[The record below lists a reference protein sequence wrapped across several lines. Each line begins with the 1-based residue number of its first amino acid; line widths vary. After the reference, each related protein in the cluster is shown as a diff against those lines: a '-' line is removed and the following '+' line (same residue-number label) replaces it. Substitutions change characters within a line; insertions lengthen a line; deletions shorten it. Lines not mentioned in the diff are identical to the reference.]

1 MAVLFPRD
9 NSLRPGLCPN
19 HSFSHKSLAR
29 RPYATEC
36 SHALPSCC
44 SASPREN
51 GALGCCLVS
60 SQELCLLPSTPTSSC
75 QSTDRM
81 SSMPTV
87 AKTWVT
93 WTPTSL
99 LWQKKPTSRW
109 PGEKR
114 LCSGLPEKGHE
125 GELSTLQD
133 GETGTRKAPGSRTAW
148 VAMPSALALVRVYL
162 ETCACL
168 DLFQF

>member
-1 MAVLFPRD
+1 M
-9 NSLRPGLCPN
+9 
-19 HSFSHKSLAR
+19 
-29 RPYATEC
+29 EC
-36 SHALPSCC
+36 SAALPSCY
-44 SASPREN
+44 SSLRKN

-75 QSTDRM
+75 QSTVRM

-99 LWQKKPTSRW
+99 LWQKKPISRW
-109 PGEKR
+109 PGEKW

-125 GELSTLQD
+125 GECLPYKMVRL
-133 GETGTRKAPGSRTAW
+133 GPEKLLEAELPGLLFPLLFLFFMCTWRP
-148 VAMPSALALVRVYL
+148 VLA
-162 ETCACL
+162 
-168 DLFQF
+168 